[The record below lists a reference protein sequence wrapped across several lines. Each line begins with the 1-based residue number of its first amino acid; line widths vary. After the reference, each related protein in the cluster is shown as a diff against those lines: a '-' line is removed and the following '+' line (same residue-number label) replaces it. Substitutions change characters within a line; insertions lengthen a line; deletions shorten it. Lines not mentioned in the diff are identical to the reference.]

1 MAFKIKEMEV
11 KLGMTV
17 EINGTWTRVDNG
29 LILENTDLD
38 SILKK
43 SEIMEQFQKAEMLLE
58 ETIEEFIEK
67 HPYGQR
73 IYIRKKILEKFKR
86 K

>member
-58 ETIEEFIEK
+58 GELVR
-67 HPYGQR
+67 R
-73 IYIRKKILEKFKR
+73 IKKIKG
-86 K
+86 

>member
-43 SEIMEQFQKAEMLLE
+43 SEIMEQFQKAELLLE
-58 ETIEEFIEK
+58 EELVR
-67 HPYGQR
+67 R
-73 IYIRKKILEKFKR
+73 IKKIKG
-86 K
+86 

>member
-1 MAFKIKEMEV
+1 MAFKIKELEV

-17 EINGTWTRVDNG
+17 EINGTWTRIDNG

-58 ETIEEFIEK
+58 EELV
-67 HPYGQR
+67 R
-73 IYIRKKILEKFKR
+73 RVKKIKG
-86 K
+86 

>member
-43 SEIMEQFQKAEMLLE
+43 SEIME
-58 ETIEEFIEK
+58 
-67 HPYGQR
+67 
-73 IYIRKKILEKFKR
+73 
-86 K
+86 

>member
-29 LILENTDLD
+29 LIQENTDID

-58 ETIEEFIEK
+58 VELVR
-67 HPYGQR
+67 R
-73 IYIRKKILEKFKR
+73 IKKIKG
-86 K
+86 

>member
-43 SEIMEQFQKAEMLLE
+43 SEIKEQFQKAEMLLE
-58 ETIEEFIEK
+58 EELVR
-67 HPYGQR
+67 R
-73 IYIRKKILEKFKR
+73 IKKIKG
-86 K
+86 

>member
-43 SEIMEQFQKAEMLLE
+43 SEIMEQFQKAEILLE
-58 ETIEEFIEK
+58 EELVR
-67 HPYGQR
+67 R
-73 IYIRKKILEKFKR
+73 IKKIKG
-86 K
+86 

>member
-1 MAFKIKEMEV
+1 MAFKIKEIEV

-43 SEIMEQFQKAEMLLE
+43 SEIMEQFQKAELLLE
-58 ETIEEFIEK
+58 EELV
-67 HPYGQR
+67 R
-73 IYIRKKILEKFKR
+73 RVKKIR
-86 K
+86 G

>member
-29 LILENTDLD
+29 LILENTDLE

-43 SEIMEQFQKAEMLLE
+43 SEIMEQFQKAELLLE
-58 ETIEEFIEK
+58 EELVR
-67 HPYGQR
+67 R
-73 IYIRKKILEKFKR
+73 IKKIKG
-86 K
+86 

>member
-43 SEIMEQFQKAEMLLE
+43 SEIMEQFQKAEVLLE
-58 ETIEEFIEK
+58 EELVR
-67 HPYGQR
+67 R
-73 IYIRKKILEKFKR
+73 IKKIKG
-86 K
+86 

>member
-43 SEIMEQFQKAEMLLE
+43 SEIMEQFQNAEMLLE
-58 ETIEEFIEK
+58 EELVR
-67 HPYGQR
+67 R
-73 IYIRKKILEKFKR
+73 IKKIKG
-86 K
+86 